1 MLRQVLRGERK
12 TDRKKEMESLNKTE
26 AHRWGTLRRLPR
38 KESTFETGQQAGGT
52 HTKALKSRDSATFS
66 AFGVGFDSKT
76 HRERTV
82 D

>member
-1 MLRQVLRGERK
+1 M
-12 TDRKKEMESLNKTE
+12 
-26 AHRWGTLRRLPR
+26 RRLPR